1 MQTQRGQ
8 GHGGQVGREC
18 QLLQG
23 GQRALYPL
31 LYPHAPLQAASLPPS
46 LPRQRLPLG
55 RCHIPGL
62 WSGISNHP
70 QQLVWALFPAQT
82 KLAEYGQVL
91 FWKMKFK
98 SFYYCWEVLDGQALR
113 PKFSLFHSLS
123 PRAYIFLTVISG
135 SNFSRYLIHCPSRPA
150 FYWNSVALA
159 SVVALFSFPPLIS
172 DYSLPTSSWAF
183 PCMQSLKYQQAAW
196 IFFFLKQG
204 IYFLKINFYWS
215 IVALQFCVSFCCRA
229 KWIRDT
235 HTYIPFFW
243 ISFPFRS
250 PQSSE

>member
-1 MQTQRGQ
+1 MTLRS
-8 GHGGQVGREC
+8 HGNSLVVNSKEAIRRTGRCAETK
-18 QLLQG
+18 G
-23 GQRALYPL
+23 PGTGWTS
-31 LYPHAPLQAASLPPS
+31 QAGVSASPREAEGLCTPCSTPS

-98 SFYYCWEVLDGQALR
+98 SFYYCWEVLEGQALR
-113 PKFSLFHSLS
+113 PKCSFSFSLS

-159 SVVALFSFPPLIS
+159 SGVALLSFPPLIS

-196 IFFFLKQG
+196 IFFF
-204 IYFLKINFYWS
+204 F
-215 IVALQFCVSFCCRA
+215 
-229 KWIRDT
+229 
-235 HTYIPFFW
+235 
-243 ISFPFRS
+243 
-250 PQSSE
+250 

>member
-18 QLLQG
+18 QLLPG

-159 SVVALFSFPPLIS
+159 SVVALFSLPPLIS

-196 IFFFLKQG
+196 IFFFFK
-204 IYFLKINFYWS
+204 
-215 IVALQFCVSFCCRA
+215 AR
-229 KWIRDT
+229 
-235 HTYIPFFW
+235 YILFKN
-243 ISFPFRS
+243 
-250 PQSSE
+250 